1 MTRRIRMEI
10 IEKIVDFEKY
20 CKYCKHN
27 NDPEYTEPC
36 RFCLDTPVNNNSER
50 PIYFEPT
57 DEFKKKDKVQ
67 KERKRL
73 ESRSR
78 LKRINTM

>member
-1 MTRRIRMEI
+1 MEI
-10 IEKIVDFEKY
+10 IEKFVDFKTD
-20 CKYCKHN
+20 CKYCKHKDDADYM
-27 NDPEYTEPC
+27 DPC
-36 RFCLDTPVNNNSER
+36 NFCLDTPVNDNSER
-50 PIYFEPT
+50 PICFEPT
-57 DEFKKKDKVQ
+57 DEIKKKDKVQ

>member
-1 MTRRIRMEI
+1 MEI

-20 CKYCKHN
+20 CKYCKHK

-57 DEFKKKDKVQ
+57 DELNKNAKVHKQ
-67 KERKRL
+67 RERV
-73 ESRSR
+73 EAGIR

>member
-1 MTRRIRMEI
+1 MEI

-20 CKYCKHN
+20 CKYCEHK

-57 DEFKKKDKVQ
+57 DEFNKKDKVQ

>member
-1 MTRRIRMEI
+1 MEI
-10 IEKIVDFEKY
+10 IEKFVDFKKY
-20 CKYCKHN
+20 CKYCKHK
-27 NDPEYTEPC
+27 NDPGYTEPC
-36 RFCLDTPVNNNSER
+36 IFCLDTPVNNNSER

>member
-1 MTRRIRMEI
+1 MEI

-57 DEFKKKDKVQ
+57 YEFKKKDKVQ

>member
-1 MTRRIRMEI
+1 MEI

-27 NDPEYTEPC
+27 SDPEYTEPC
-36 RFCLDTPVNNNSER
+36 SFCLDTPVNNNSER

-57 DEFKKKDKVQ
+57 DEFKKKDKIQ

>member
-1 MTRRIRMEI
+1 MEI

-20 CKYCKHN
+20 CKYCKHK
-27 NDPEYTEPC
+27 NDLEYTEPC

>member
-1 MTRRIRMEI
+1 MEI

-20 CKYCKHN
+20 CKYCKHKS
-27 NDPEYTEPC
+27 DPEYTEPC

-57 DEFKKKDKVQ
+57 DEFNKKDKVQ

>member
-1 MTRRIRMEI
+1 MEI

-20 CKYCKHN
+20 CKYCKHKDDLDYT
-27 NDPEYTEPC
+27 DPC
-36 RFCLDTPVNNNSER
+36 NFCLDTPVNDNSER
-50 PIYFEPT
+50 PICFEPT

-73 ESRSR
+73 ESHSR
-78 LKRINTM
+78 LKRINTI

>member
-20 CKYCKHN
+20 CKYCKHKN
-27 NDPEYTEPC
+27 YPEYTEPC

>member
-10 IEKIVDFEKY
+10 SEKIVDFEKY
-20 CKYCKHN
+20 CKYCKHKN
-27 NDPEYTEPC
+27 YPEYTEPC

>member
-1 MTRRIRMEI
+1 MEI

-20 CKYCKHN
+20 CKYCKHKD
-27 NDPEYTEPC
+27 DPEYTDPC
-36 RFCLDTPVNNNSER
+36 NCCLDTPANNNSER